1 MLIAWE
7 PYVPACW
14 LAPSSAYGNDA
25 SGTILEEKASA
36 SDSVEGFIRHGIA
49 PHALFRAGIDW
60 D

>member
-1 MLIAWE
+1 M
-7 PYVPACW
+7 PACW